1 MKKVTAILL
10 VLLLTVS
17 ALSGLSVSADEADL
31 GAPSGFTLENALYAH
46 AVLSSTDTQAWQ
58 EWQSIH
64 DEDGN
69 VEKPLEKYFFLPTSA
84 NSESVDIYNGFES
97 EVVVNG
103 TAIAAGKTANV
114 AYKADTPYTV
124 KSGRYSFTLTLM
136 KSNAEAAIY
145 VNNSDA
151 DGKGTDLM
159 TYLNAD
165 KELSAKATGAI
176 VTPDGTVD
184 NTKIKKI
191 KGRGNT
197 TWQKPKK
204 AYNITYDSKVAIAG
218 MTKAKKYSI
227 LADYQDDSLSRN
239 RFLYDLSDAVGMP
252 YASDSR
258 YVDFYANGV
267 YLGSYQMTEKVEVGA
282 SSLVNDFEETD
293 YLDAEG
299 NVKEDFPFLCEVDAG
314 ANDTDYYVS
323 ANNGIKIT
331 IKAPELSSSDKGYN
345 EVKEY
350 VRNKFNALYDA
361 AKTTSNDLSPYLDID
376 SAAKIYLINE
386 LGKNWDAGVSSLFFT
401 YKQDSE
407 GNYKFFGSPVWDYD
421 NSLGN
426 AVGISGELK
435 NIGVSDYEQCTGWWC
450 RYKGKNSGSTGSNN
464 IMNRISKNT
473 RIIAAAKQI
482 WFDKFVPAID
492 HFSGRKTSEEIG
504 KELYTADEYY
514 SLVKDSA
521 LMNYKSGWLL
531 NTGDWIAKHNKLT
544 NAFYD
549 VENNTY
555 NIYKTSDSYADT
567 FEGMFGYARDWM
579 ISRAAWLSK
588 QMSAVAPTTVY
599 LDKPVPEPEPTTEP
613 EKKDITACTVSG
625 IKSKTY
631 SGKAQTQSVTV
642 KDGDTVLQKGTDFTV
657 SYKNNKNAGNATVI
671 ISGTGDYT
679 GTLAKTFKIA
689 KANQP
694 MTVKAA
700 VKSAKASA
708 LRKSKVNVRS
718 AVIVRKNQ
726 GSVTYSKVR
735 GSSKLTVSKKGI
747 ITVKKGT
754 YKKGTV
760 LKVKVK
766 AKAKGTSNYKSGSKT
781 VTAKIKIK

>member
-227 LADYQDDSLSRN
+227 LANYQDDSLSRN

-401 YKQDSE
+401 YKQDSDSSTVYSHILPIAYVKGKNENNEDAGEYRIYHELMHLDDE
-407 GNYKFFGSPVWDYD
+407 GLTYKRALVYD
-421 NSLGN
+421 FSDDFSNDVLEISNGVPTSESWNSLVSKLGLVAQKYITRN
-426 AVGISGELK
+426 KSQLIEPTVNITVDVAETLKNLDQCKLCDSILVYFTPFEFKTTAKIVKTEYDVLLEKYNKIELGTIKKSIADLFSGK
-435 NIGVSDYEQCTGWWC
+435 NIGGV
-450 RYKGKNSGSTGSNN
+450 
-464 IMNRISKNT
+464 
-473 RIIAAAKQI
+473 
-482 WFDKFVPAID
+482 
-492 HFSGRKTSEEIG
+492 
-504 KELYTADEYY
+504 
-514 SLVKDSA
+514 
-521 LMNYKSGWLL
+521 
-531 NTGDWIAKHNKLT
+531 
-544 NAFYD
+544 
-549 VENNTY
+549 
-555 NIYKTSDSYADT
+555 
-567 FEGMFGYARDWM
+567 
-579 ISRAAWLSK
+579 
-588 QMSAVAPTTVY
+588 
-599 LDKPVPEPEPTTEP
+599 
-613 EKKDITACTVSG
+613 
-625 IKSKTY
+625 
-631 SGKAQTQSVTV
+631 
-642 KDGDTVLQKGTDFTV
+642 
-657 SYKNNKNAGNATVI
+657 
-671 ISGTGDYT
+671 
-679 GTLAKTFKIA
+679 
-689 KANQP
+689 
-694 MTVKAA
+694 
-700 VKSAKASA
+700 
-708 LRKSKVNVRS
+708 
-718 AVIVRKNQ
+718 
-726 GSVTYSKVR
+726 
-735 GSSKLTVSKKGI
+735 
-747 ITVKKGT
+747 
-754 YKKGTV
+754 
-760 LKVKVK
+760 
-766 AKAKGTSNYKSGSKT
+766 
-781 VTAKIKIK
+781 

>member
-227 LADYQDDSLSRN
+227 LANYQDDSLSRN

-482 WFDKFVPAID
+482 W
-492 HFSGRKTSEEIG
+492 
-504 KELYTADEYY
+504 
-514 SLVKDSA
+514 
-521 LMNYKSGWLL
+521 
-531 NTGDWIAKHNKLT
+531 
-544 NAFYD
+544 
-549 VENNTY
+549 NNTY

-613 EKKDITACTVSG
+613 AKKDITACTVSG

-726 GSVTYSKVR
+726 GSVHSPQ
-735 GSSKLTVSKKGI
+735 GQGESQGKGYLELQ
-747 ITVKKGT
+747 VGLQDRNGK
-754 YKKGTV
+754 
-760 LKVKVK
+760 
-766 AKAKGTSNYKSGSKT
+766 N
-781 VTAKIKIK
+781 